1 MSMDAVIL
9 CGGKGT
15 RLRSVVSDRPK
26 PLAAVGGGAFL
37 DLLMKYA
44 AGFGFRRFVLC
55 AGHMGRMIEEH
66 FHGGRPGLEIV
77 VSIEAEP
84 LDTAGAVKN
93 AGRLIG
99 TPRFLLLNGDSFCRA
114 DLEAFASFHAAGG
127 SPVSLAASRRDD
139 AGAFGALSVGENGRL
154 LAFAEKSASGPGL
167 VNAGIYML
175 EKTVL
180 ERVPPGVRYSMERDL
195 LPALAAAGQVRAWET
210 GAPLL
215 DIGTPEG
222 YARALEELK

>member
-1 MSMDAVIL
+1 MMDAVIL

-15 RLRSVVSDRPK
+15 RLSGVVSDRPK
-26 PLAAVGGGAFL
+26 PLAPVGGEAFL

-55 AGHMGRMIEEH
+55 AGHMGRMVEEH

-93 AGRLIG
+93 AERLIG

-114 DLEAFASFHAAGG
+114 DLAAFAAFHEAVGV
-127 SPVSLAASRRDD
+127 PVSLAASRRDD
-139 AGAFGALSVGENGRL
+139 AGAFGALSVGADGRL
-154 LAFAEKSASGPGL
+154 LAFSEKSASGPGL
-167 VNAGIYML
+167 VNAGIYIL
-175 EKTVL
+175 EKPVL
-180 ERVPPGVRYSMERDL
+180 EKVPAGVRYSMERDL
-195 LPALAAAGQVRAWET
+195 LPALAAAGQVRAWEA

-215 DIGTPEG
+215 DIGTPES